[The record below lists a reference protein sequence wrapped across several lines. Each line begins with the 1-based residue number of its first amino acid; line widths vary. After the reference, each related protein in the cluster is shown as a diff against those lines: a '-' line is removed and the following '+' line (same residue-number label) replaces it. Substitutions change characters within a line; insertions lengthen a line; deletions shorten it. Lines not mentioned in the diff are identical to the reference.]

1 MWRSDKPRSDAV
13 TDLTQG
19 NNSHPCASL
28 AALPLPAAQYSS
40 ARLALRPR

>member
-1 MWRSDKPRSDAV
+1 MWPSDKPRSDAV

-28 AALPLPAAQYSS
+28 AALPAAQRSFS
-40 ARLALRPR
+40 ANAVQ